1 MKNKLVSLDNTEVAF
16 SGKSDNDLTRAYWLF
31 KIISFNWIV
40 KVSPF
45 FVNTA
50 IALRLPF
57 KGIIRATAFRQ
68 FCGGETIDDCEK
80 TIQQLSHYHIGT
92 ILDFSVEGKE
102 TEKDFDAGLVQ
113 TLATIA
119 KAKGNPNIPFSVFK
133 PSGFVRFDLLE
144 KLNSKKAIGE
154 SEKSEFERFK
164 SRVLKICQAGFDSH
178 VPIYID
184 AEESWIQDV
193 IDDLVKELMMRF
205 NRDQVVVYNTIQMY
219 RTDRI
224 EFLKKS
230 FEHAAH
236 NKYKLGIK
244 IVRGAYME
252 KERYRAKQNGYDSP
266 VHGNKNSTDKDFDQA
281 LRFCIEHIEHISIC
295 CGTHNEQSVLLL
307 TGLMDE
313 NKLPN
318 NHPQIWF
325 SQLYGM
331 SDHISYNLSKLG
343 YNVSKY
349 VPYGPLTSV
358 LPYLIRRAQE
368 NTSVKGQ
375 TGRELWLIMKE
386 KSRRK
391 SIRNSMNR

>member
-16 SGKSDNDLTRAYWLF
+16 SGKSDKDLTRAYWLF

-40 KVSPF
+40 KISPF

-50 IALRLPF
+50 IALHLPF
-57 KGIIRATAFRQ
+57 KGIVRATAFRQ

-102 TEKDFDAGLVQ
+102 TEKDFDAGLMQ

-133 PSGFVRFDLLE
+133 PSGFVRFELLE
-144 KLNSKKAIGE
+144 KLNAKQEISE

-164 SRVLKICQAGFDSH
+164 NRVLQICQAGFDSH

-193 IDDLVKELMMRF
+193 IDDQVRELMMRF
-205 NRDQVVVYNTIQMY
+205 NRDQAVAYNTIQMY

-230 FEHAAH
+230 FEHAVK

-252 KERYRAKQNGYDSP
+252 KERDRALQNGYDSP
-266 VHGNKNSTDKDFDQA
+266 IHSDKESTDKDFDQA
-281 LRFCIEHIEHISIC
+281 LRFCVEHIEHIAIC

-307 TGLMDE
+307 TELMDE

-325 SQLYGM
+325 SQLFGM
-331 SDHISYNLSKLG
+331 SDHISYNLAKLG

-386 KSRRK
+386 KARRK
-391 SIRNSMNR
+391 GIEEINSN